1 MAEPITLL
9 ICATVV
15 CKNAPLWLASIRGT
29 ILDKGREAVFDK
41 GKELAVTKGQTFV
54 QHIFHLDEKE
64 QVRHLEQALKNAME
78 RGLATLGSLQERDQ
92 YQSILCTLSQE
103 GPLGEDLRREM
114 MQSFTLSD
122 MPNLAALTD
131 RYNQRQRFFDPSYQ
145 DIDAA
150 PYLANFFSALIGEL
164 YADPY
169 FKPQLHDVL
178 LLRGVSGVHQ
188 SVSDVI
194 TLLKKI
200 GETLEDNYS
209 VEDFANDVA
218 KYTAHIERTFRNL
231 KIIGVVPK
239 DQSADPELSGIF
251 VPLRIANQEQS
262 ASLHLVKQEQRATT
276 DKPRDSLVAL
286 LEEYPCLVLL
296 GGPGSGKSTAT
307 KHLAWSHA
315 CQLASSQTTL
325 LSGNP
330 LPLRIELRMLNEERK
345 RENYDFLSFTTE
357 VMLKREGI
365 DVNPQMFREL
375 LTRRGMILLFDG
387 LDEVATVHER
397 LALCSEIERFVL
409 SYPGNRVIVT
419 SRPVGYEL
427 ARVSHPLF
435 AHAEV
440 LPFND
445 EQIKQFLVN
454 WYSAVLRL
462 SPIPQREQDEMNVL
476 LLALKDNSRLHKLA
490 ENPLLLTVMT
500 ALHRYERLPD
510 KRVQVYERCADLLL
524 ETWAKLKGT
533 DKRWQGMKMSKDD
546 QLACVSYLGFILH
559 TRSQENFDESDEEED
574 TTVDV
579 PARFL
584 KSKVVEF
591 LRQQRLISEGSEQK
605 KEAERFTALMQEEA
619 GLIVER
625 GTDENGEALYSFV
638 HRTFQEYFAAM
649 DVYERYQQEE
659 DPKIISKFLHEHL
672 HDPHWREVTLLLL
685 GRLKSMPV
693 TKQLR
698 DLLQG
703 KTKSL
708 RSRYVEIVQQDLF
721 FVCDCLVE
729 EIKVESTLVAMVVS
743 RLRDVAR
750 TSWSPSQK
758 KVTLQYLGQLMQ
770 TKQCSEQATK
780 TLLALVTKEGEL
792 NLITRLEATLVLY
805 LCRSDLDEE
814 RQIAKQTLKHLLERD
829 DLSIEQTL
837 QIAQMLYRS
846 LAKLETE
853 QLATSMLTRLLKR
866 TDLSIEQE
874 WETAGTL
881 YFSSPW
887 GSEAKLLAISLLTRL
902 LEGNDLSIEQVRQT
916 AAILYRNSRDGS
928 EVQQLVTS
936 IFTQLL
942 ARSDLSIEQKWETA
956 TTLYLNSRAGSEAKQ
971 LATSI
976 LVYLLERGDLSIEQ
990 MWQTSARL
998 YRRTGQGSEAKQLA
1012 ASILVHLLE
1021 RGDLSVEQMRETA
1034 TMLYRHSRAKLEAKQ
1049 LAISTFTRLLE
1060 RDDLSIE
1067 QMRQIATTLYRHSRE
1082 RSETKQLATSIFGRL
1097 LKGGNLSI
1105 EQTREIA
1112 VTLYHSSPLG
1122 SGGQQLATSI
1132 FVHLLERSDL
1142 SIEQTREIVVT
1153 VYNNSSDGSEMR
1165 QLAIS
1170 TLTRLL
1176 QNHELSVSQAW
1187 HTAISFLQDDPENLE
1202 TDQLVTS
1209 ILLTLFPRLDTSVE
1223 DTDVYNYF
1231 SRMVPYFH
1239 KFPPTGRH
1247 SSSDV

>member
-78 RGLATLGSLQERDQ
+78 RGLATFGSLQERDQ

-122 MPNLAALTD
+122 TPNLAALTD

-188 SVSDVI
+188 SVSDVV

-200 GETLEDNYS
+200 GETLEDNYN

-251 VPLRIANQEQS
+251 VPLRIANQEQF
-262 ASLHLVKQEQRATT
+262 ATAG
-276 DKPRDSLVAL
+276 KPLDSLVAL

-559 TRSQENFDESDEEED
+559 TRSQENFDESDKKED

-591 LRQQRLISEGSEQK
+591 LKQQKLISEGSEQK

-625 GTDENGEALYSFV
+625 GTDENGEVLYSFV

-792 NLITRLEATLVLY
+792 DLITRLEATLVLY
-805 LCRSDLDEE
+805 LSCSDLDEE
-814 RQIAKQTLKHLLERD
+814 RQMAMQTLMHLLEHD
-829 DLSIEQTL
+829 DLSIEQTW

-1082 RSETKQLATSIFGRL
+1082 RSETKQLATSIF
-1097 LKGGNLSI
+1097 
-1105 EQTREIA
+1105 
-1112 VTLYHSSPLG
+1112 
-1122 SGGQQLATSI
+1122 
-1132 FVHLLERSDL
+1132 VHLLERSDL

-1170 TLTRLL
+1170 TFTRLL
-1176 QNHELSVSQAW
+1176 QNQELSVSQAW

-1209 ILLTLFPRLDTSVE
+1209 ILLTLFPRLDASVE
-1223 DTDVYNYF
+1223 DTDVYDYF